1 MSLSNHFRKIKTD
14 TKWKKLS
21 TLGQVLGVYRWLG
34 ENCNDVII
42 ESWDDALGRHTC
54 FGLTNKPKGTPV
66 SEIANQDKLGQL
78 RNLSTGKKITST
90 AMESSLNFYCLE
102 TTVPIPCQKNR
113 KGILKEQYADAV
125 HSRQTSVSLAVP
137 LILIRDT
144 GRSIG
149 PRCTRC
155 RGWTPQAAVHAAEC
169 FYYNIPQHWLQKKQ
183 TN

>member
-1 MSLSNHFRKIKTD
+1 
-14 TKWKKLS
+14 
-21 TLGQVLGVYRWLG
+21 
-34 ENCNDVII
+34 
-42 ESWDDALGRHTC
+42 
-54 FGLTNKPKGTPV
+54 
-66 SEIANQDKLGQL
+66 
-78 RNLSTGKKITST
+78 
-90 AMESSLNFYCLE
+90 MESSLNFYCLE

-155 RGWTPQAAVHAAEC
+155 RG
-169 FYYNIPQHWLQKKQ
+169 
-183 TN
+183 